1 MERGNDLLLL
11 VYHGGNIRQL
21 HDDSKTAS
29 LYYIV
34 TYELFCQVP
43 ASGTNVKGPFWSFR
57 VSAVGSN
64 KWNFVQKKNK
74 VQRFLVQIIT
84 QILKNLVRIS
94 NIWIFSCGKIIKTL
108 QNWFGLIPHIQKQS
122 KCKGGST
129 FSNSDLCHFKV
140 FLVQLQKEMLS
151 LRNLIFLSS

>member
-43 ASGTNVKGPFWSFR
+43 VSGTNVKGPFEALEYLLLEFC
-57 VSAVGSN
+57 A
-64 KWNFVQKKNK
+64 KKTK
-74 VQRFLVQIIT
+74 VHTKIPYA
-84 QILKNLVRIS
+84 NLTYADFKE
-94 NIWIFSCGKIIKTL
+94 FS
-108 QNWFGLIPHIQKQS
+108 
-122 KCKGGST
+122 
-129 FSNSDLCHFKV
+129 
-140 FLVQLQKEMLS
+140 
-151 LRNLIFLSS
+151 

>member
-43 ASGTNVKGPFWSFR
+43 VSGTNVKGPFEALEYLLLVPTSGYKD
-57 VSAVGSN
+57 SLCKLN
-64 KWNFVQKKNK
+64 CYLC
-74 VQRFLVQIIT
+74 RF
-84 QILKNLVRIS
+84 
-94 NIWIFSCGKIIKTL
+94 
-108 QNWFGLIPHIQKQS
+108 
-122 KCKGGST
+122 
-129 FSNSDLCHFKV
+129 
-140 FLVQLQKEMLS
+140 
-151 LRNLIFLSS
+151 

>member
-43 ASGTNVKGPFWSFR
+43 VSGTNVKGPF
-57 VSAVGSN
+57 GSN
-64 KWNFVQKKNK
+64 KWNFVQKKPK
-74 VQRFLVQIIT
+74 YKKTFRLILTQKFLVQI
-84 QILKNLVRIS
+84 L
-94 NIWIFSCGKIIKTL
+94 TL
-108 QNWFGLIPHIQKQS
+108 QI
-122 KCKGGST
+122 
-129 FSNSDLCHFKV
+129 
-140 FLVQLQKEMLS
+140 
-151 LRNLIFLSS
+151 